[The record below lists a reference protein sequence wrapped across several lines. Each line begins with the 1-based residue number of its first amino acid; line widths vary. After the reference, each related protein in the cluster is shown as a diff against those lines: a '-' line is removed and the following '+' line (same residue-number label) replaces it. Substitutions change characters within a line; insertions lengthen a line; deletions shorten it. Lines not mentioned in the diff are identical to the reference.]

1 MEVAHGGNMRSPY
14 ISALAILSLCLAAA
28 PGAGAYDWKIG
39 TSLNYDTGKYGTTTR
54 TDSVYIPLTLT
65 RYYTGGQVSLTVP
78 WLRQSSSGAV
88 TRVGGNPVRASRNV
102 NGASGAVSG
111 AESGLGDVLLRGTY
125 AIKEES
131 LHRFDLSFAGSLK
144 FPTANE
150 KKGLGTGEIDQGA
163 GLEFAKKM
171 SRDWTL
177 LIDGYYTII
186 GDPEGVNYDNQVSLD
201 IGFYRLL
208 REDLSL
214 TAYYQTRSALV
225 ADNPDQREVNATL
238 VRTLANNDQVS
249 AGLLLGLSE
258 GSPQLGVSVGFARRF

>member
-1 MEVAHGGNMRSPY
+1 MRSPY
-14 ISALAILSLCLAAA
+14 LSAFAILSLCLAAA
-28 PGAGAYDWKIG
+28 PGAGAYDWKFG
-39 TSLNYDTGKYGTTTR
+39 TSLNYDTGKYGTGTR

-88 TRVGGNPVRASRNV
+88 TRVGGNPVRASRSDTAAAA
-102 NGASGAVSG
+102 GSSEAGI
-111 AESGLGDVLLRGTY
+111 GDVLLRGTY

-131 LHRFDLSFAGSLK
+131 LHRFDLAFAGSLK

-171 SRDWTL
+171 SRNWTL

-186 GDPEGVNYDNQVSLD
+186 GDPEGVDYENQVSLD

-208 REDLSL
+208 REDLSV

-225 ADNPDQREVNATL
+225 SGNADQREVNATL
-238 VRTLANNDQVS
+238 VRTLANDDQVS

-258 GSPQLGVSVGFARRF
+258 GSPQVGVSAGFARRF

>member
-1 MEVAHGGNMRSPY
+1 MRSPY
-14 ISALAILSLCLAAA
+14 LTAFAILSLCLAAA
-28 PGAGAYDWKIG
+28 PGAGAYDWKVG

-54 TDSVYIPLTLT
+54 TDSIYIPLTLT

-88 TRVGGNPVRASRNV
+88 TRVGGSPVRASRNV
-102 NGASGAVSG
+102 EGASGAVSG

-131 LHRFDLSFAGSLK
+131 LHRFDLAFAGSLK

-171 SRDWTL
+171 SSNWTL

-186 GDPEGVNYDNQVSLD
+186 GDPEGVDYDNQVSLD

-208 REDLSL
+208 REDLSV

-225 ADNPDQREVNATL
+225 SDNPDQREVNATL
-238 VRTLANNDQVS
+238 VRTLANDDQVS

-258 GSPQLGVSVGFARRF
+258 GSPQVGVSVGFARRF

>member
-1 MEVAHGGNMRSPY
+1 MRSPY
-14 ISALAILSLCLAAA
+14 ISASAVLLLCLAAA
-28 PGAGAYDWKIG
+28 PGAGAYDWKFG
-39 TSLNYDTGKYGTTTR
+39 TSLNYDTGKYGTGTR
-54 TDSVYIPLTLT
+54 TDSVYIPFTAT

-88 TRVGGNPVRASRNV
+88 TRVGGSPVRASRN
-102 NGASGAVSG
+102 GGAVASS
-111 AESGLGDVLLRGTY
+111 ESGLGDMLLRGTY

-131 LHRFDLSFAGSLK
+131 LHRFDLAFAGLLK
-144 FPTANE
+144 LPTANE

-171 SRDWTL
+171 SADWTL
-177 LIDGYYTII
+177 LIDGYYTIV
-186 GDPEGVNYDNQVSLD
+186 GDPEGVNYDNQVALD
-201 IGFYRLL
+201 IGFYRQL

-225 ADNPDQREVNATL
+225 ADNADQREVNGTL
-238 VRTLANNDQVS
+238 VRTQPNGDQLS

-258 GSPQLGVSVGFARRF
+258 GSPQLGLSVGFARRF

>member
-1 MEVAHGGNMRSPY
+1 MRSPY
-14 ISALAILSLCLAAA
+14 ISACAFLLFCLAAV
-28 PGAGAYDWKIG
+28 PGAGAYDWKLG
-39 TSLNYDTGKYGTTTR
+39 TSLNYDTGKYGTSTR
-54 TDSVYIPLTLT
+54 TDSVYLPFTAT

-88 TRVGGNPVRASRNV
+88 TRVGGSPVRASRNV

-111 AESGLGDVLLRGTY
+111 AESGIGDVLLRGTF

-131 LHRFDLSFAGSLK
+131 LHRFDLAFAGSLK

-171 SRDWTL
+171 SSNWTL

-186 GDPEGVNYDNQVSLD
+186 GDPEGVDYDNQVALD
-201 IGFYRLL
+201 IGFYRQL
-208 REDLSL
+208 REDLSV

-225 ADNPDQREVNATL
+225 SDNADQREVNGTL
-238 VRTLANNDQVS
+238 VRTLPNGDQVS

-258 GSPQLGVSVGFARRF
+258 GSPQLGLSAGFARRF

>member
-1 MEVAHGGNMRSPY
+1 MRSLY
-14 ISALAILSLCLAAA
+14 LTAFVILALCLAAA
-28 PGAGAYDWKIG
+28 QEAGAYDWKIG
-39 TSLNYDTGKYGTTTR
+39 TSLNYDTGKYGTGTR

-88 TRVGGNPVRASRNV
+88 TRVGGSPVRASRDDTAAAL
-102 NGASGAVSG
+102 GSS
-111 AESGLGDVLLRGTY
+111 ESGMGDVLLRGTY

-131 LHRFDLSFAGSLK
+131 LHSFDLSFAGSLK

-171 SRDWTL
+171 SRNWTL

-186 GDPEGVNYDNQVSLD
+186 GDPEGVDYDNQVALD

-208 REDLSL
+208 REDLSV

-225 ADNPDQREVNATL
+225 SDNPDQREVNATL
-238 VRTLANNDQVS
+238 VRTLANDDQVS

-258 GSPQLGVSVGFARRF
+258 GSPQVGVSVGFARRF